1 AITVQPVPQTICGPT
16 SPLSLSVNAT
26 GGGTLTYQWRKGL
39 SNIPG
44 ANASTFTIPSATAAD
59 TGLYSVVVTDSCLN
73 TATSNTALVTITN
86 IPAPIVANGSICATN
101 GNVTLTNTGT
111 IPNGYNIRWYDNPG
125 LTTLLSTTNAYTRFL
140 TATDTMFVRYEPA
153 GTLFS
158 GVNSVDHNN
167 LTGDDRGNIVVTQNY
182 VYFFGDAN
190 IARYNASNLTGGT
203 VLPLRDGLFA
213 TYGGTGTLYAFGNSS
228 APFGNGVGTATHVWR
243 VDSALNTIAGSAVAL
258 SASVT
263 LTGTLASGPDFVL
276 VGASTI
282 VKVNPVTGAVTTL
295 TTTGTA
301 LAPNSA
307 EMGPATGYATLE
319 NGNHYITYRAIAL
332 YNSGIARFHVEG
344 NTNTMVFDPGTLG
357 GNNVYADLAALTY
370 SPWNNR
376 VYFHHEGGRAAT
388 ASTLFNETGGYM
400 DFPIR
405 WANSCN
411 SPVDT
416 VIVTVGAP
424 PTITGTTAASRC
436 STGSVTLN
444 ATASAGVVNWYT
456 TSTGGTSIFTGNS
469 FVTPS
474 ISSTT
479 TYFVDATNNG
489 CTTASR
495 TSVVATV
502 NALPTATATAA
513 TATTFCQGGSVVI
526 NANTGAGLTYQWR
539 NASGNISGATNASL
553 TANAAGAYKVVVTNT
568 NGCIDSSAAVNVTVN
583 ALPTAT
589 ATAATATTFCQGGS
603 VVINANTGAGLTY
616 QWRNASGN
624 ITGATNASL
633 TANAAGSYKV
643 VVTNTNGCIDSSAAV
658 NVTVNAL
665 PTATATAATAT
676 TFCQGGSVVINA
688 NTGAGLTYQW
698 RNAGVNVPLATN
710 ASFTAT
716 TSGSYRVVVTNT
728 NGCIDSSAAVSVTVV
743 PAIVSNTI
751 ASSQSILINTAPAQ
765 LIGSLPTGGTGLYTY
780 SWLVSTTGAT
790 SGFSAIAS
798 TNTQNYAPGVLSQ
811 NTWYR
816 RLVTSGSCSDTT
828 AVLSITV
835 NANIANNTISAA
847 QTICSG
853 TTPAGLTG
861 LTPSGGTGS
870 FTYTWLRSTTSASTG
885 FSAAPGTNN

>member
-1 AITVQPVPQTICGPT
+1 M
-16 SPLSLSVNAT
+16 SVNAT

-86 IPAPIVANGSICATN
+86 IPAPIVANGSICATS

-258 SASVT
+258 SAPVT

-295 TTTGTA
+295 TATGTA
-301 LAPNSA
+301 LAPNTS
-307 EMGPATGYATLE
+307 EGWSATGYATLE
-319 NGNHYITYRAIAL
+319 NGNHYITYRASAL

-357 GNNVYADLAALTY
+357 GSNVYSDLAALTY

-388 ASTLFNETGGYM
+388 ASAGFAEIGGYM
-400 DFPIR
+400 DYPIR

-411 SPVDT
+411 SAVDT
-416 VIVTVGAP
+416 VIVTVGTP

-526 NANTGAGLTYQWR
+526 NANTGAGLTYQWLNN
-539 NASGNISGATNASL
+539 NAPIA
-553 TANAAGAYKVVVTNT
+553 
-568 NGCIDSSAAVNVTVN
+568 
-583 ALPTAT
+583 
-589 ATAATATTFCQGGS
+589 
-603 VVINANTGAGLTY
+603 
-616 QWRNASGN
+616 
-624 ITGATNASL
+624 
-633 TANAAGSYKV
+633 
-643 VVTNTNGCIDSSAAV
+643 
-658 NVTVNAL
+658 
-665 PTATATAATAT
+665 
-676 TFCQGGSVVINA
+676 
-688 NTGAGLTYQW
+688 
-698 RNAGVNVPLATN
+698 LATN
-710 ASFTAT
+710 NALTAT
-716 TSGSYRVVVTNT
+716 TSGSYRVLVTNASSCRDT
-728 NGCIDSSAAVSVTVV
+728 SAAVSVTVV
-743 PAIVSNTI
+743 PSIAGNTI
-751 ASSQSILINTAPAQ
+751 ASNQSILINTTPAQ
-765 LIGSLPTGGTGLYTY
+765 LTGTLPTGGTGSYTY
-780 SWLVSTTGAT
+780 SWLVSTTGAA

-798 TNTQNYAPGVLSQ
+798 TNTQNYSPGVLSQ

-816 RLVTSGSCSDTT
+816 RLVTSGSCS
-828 AVLSITV
+828 
-835 NANIANNTISAA
+835 
-847 QTICSG
+847 
-853 TTPAGLTG
+853 
-861 LTPSGGTGS
+861 
-870 FTYTWLRSTTSASTG
+870 
-885 FSAAPGTNN
+885 